1 MRKPTPN
8 PNSAPPNPQ
17 SEIGAPAIAGHPQS
31 SPPDLYQI
39 IIECKAESQQR
50 ELFERLRREG
60 FKVRL
65 LVL

>member
-1 MRKPTPN
+1 MTNSNTNPKSQIPN
-8 PNSAPPNPQ
+8 PKLPPR
-17 SEIGAPAIAGHPQS
+17 
-31 SPPDLYQI
+31 PPDLYQI